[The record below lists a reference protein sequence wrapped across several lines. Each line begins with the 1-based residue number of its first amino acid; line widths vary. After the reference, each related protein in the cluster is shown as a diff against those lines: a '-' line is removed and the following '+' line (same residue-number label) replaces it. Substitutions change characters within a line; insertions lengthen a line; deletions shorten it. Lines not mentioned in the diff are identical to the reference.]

1 MVDEQVLIVNELR
14 GSVLKCARD
23 QNANHVLQR
32 ILERVPA
39 DRVRFIAEACEGQVH
54 SLATHPYGAVLAAF
68 KPFVLRNIQLIMR
81 LLQGCRVLQ
90 RILENTSDV
99 RPLIDEL
106 LNYSKLHWP

>member
-54 SLATHPYGAVLAAF
+54 SLATHPYGMFSVIYEMFVIRSTDHSSMPRLPSPAAHLGEH
-68 KPFVLRNIQLIMR
+68 KRCPTPHR
-81 LLQGCRVLQ
+81 
-90 RILENTSDV
+90 
-99 RPLIDEL
+99 
-106 LNYSKLHWP
+106 